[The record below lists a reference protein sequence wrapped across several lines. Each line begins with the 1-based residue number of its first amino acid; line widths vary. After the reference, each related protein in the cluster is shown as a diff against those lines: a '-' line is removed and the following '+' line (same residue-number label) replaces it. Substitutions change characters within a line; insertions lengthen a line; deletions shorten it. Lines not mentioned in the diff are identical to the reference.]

1 MDTYVRPNFPLVPET
16 INLSPFDQFIGRHYS
31 PVLLIFETAPDS
43 SFEIIISELR
53 QGLAKLLNDMPFLAS
68 NVVVSDPSRDY
79 LELEIPEDA
88 AVLFRVREMTE
99 PGEGPVLNFA
109 ELQRTWFPTSVLE
122 SSHLSP
128 ISLDPAAVAPCL
140 SVQATFI
147 QGGLILAAYLHHSV
161 VDGDGAGVLFNRWAK
176 YVKAIS
182 EGRILSNSDPFDE
195 NALDRS
201 PLFPIHPPRNKLYDF
216 PGFQN
221 GDESE
226 EGGRWWSAGQR
237 MAMYEREQGE
247 KTKVAHWYFTKEKLM
262 ELQEMAKPKNP
273 KDGIMTEGT
282 ILTAFIWKHFTIA
295 RRLKE
300 QGISKVSCHNPC
312 SIRARL
318 EPQLHSDYL
327 GNAVVPSKAELPIT
341 ELLSSDPDTLYRVA
355 AALRLSI
362 DWWTSDR
369 IWGLLGAM
377 EAWPRVRHIER
388 IMDLN
393 YKVDLHITNVSG
405 LSLMKLHWGNNLG
418 PVRSFSMPSMS
429 MMPGFGMVMPRDP
442 DGGLL
447 VMLFTE
453 QDSHERLILDQD
465 FLKFA
470 EFKCS

>member
-1 MDTYVRPNFPLVPET
+1 MDTFVKPNYPLVPET

-31 PVLLIFETAPDS
+31 PVLLIFETHPNS
-43 SFEIIISELR
+43 SQEVILSELR
-53 QGLAKLLNDMPFLAS
+53 QGLAKLLDDMPFLAG
-68 NVVVSDPSRDY
+68 NVVLADESRDH
-79 LELEIPEDA
+79 LQLEIPEDA
-88 AVLFRVREMTE
+88 GVLFRVKEMTG

-109 ELQRTWFPTSVLE
+109 ELQQNWFPTSVLE

-128 ISLDPAAVAPCL
+128 ISLDPKAIAPCI

-147 QGGLILAAYLHHSV
+147 QGGLILATYIHHSV
-161 VDGDGAGVLFNRWAK
+161 VDGDGAGVIFMRWAK

-195 NALDRS
+195 SALDRS
-201 PLFPIHPPRNKLYDF
+201 PLFPIHPSKNKLYDF
-216 PGFQN
+216 PGFQD
-221 GDESE
+221 GDESD
-226 EGGRWWSAGQR
+226 EGGMWWSAGER
-237 MAMYEREQGE
+237 LAMYEKNQVE
-247 KTKVAHWYFTKEKLM
+247 KTQVAHWHFSKEKLV
-262 ELQEMAKPKNP
+262 ELQEMAKPLSPN
-273 KDGIMTEGT
+273 DGKMTEGT
-282 ILTAFIWKHFTIA
+282 ILTAFIWKHFTRA
-295 RRLKE
+295 RRLQE
-300 QGISKVSCHNPC
+300 QGVVKVSCHNPC

-318 EPQLHSDYL
+318 EPQLHSDYP
-327 GNAVVPSKAELPIT
+327 GNAVVPSKAELPIA

-355 AALRLSI
+355 AALRVSI

-393 YKVDLHITNVSG
+393 HKIDLHMTNVSG
-405 LSLMKLHWGNNLG
+405 LSLMKLHWGESLG

-429 MMPGFGMVMPRDP
+429 MMPGFGMIMPRGP

-453 QDSHERLILDQD
+453 RESHERLIEDKE
-465 FLKFA
+465 FLRFA
-470 EFKCS
+470 EFKCC